1 MIHEIDRDID
11 RLEYEQQDLE
21 RRLAELRRRR
31 PREPVRDYLFRDATG
46 AAVALSSLFEDKR
59 SLVLIHNMGHQC
71 SFCTMWADGFAGLYR
86 HLHSRV
92 AFVVT
97 SPDPP
102 QTQRDLAA
110 RRGWTF
116 PMYSVDRT
124 FVDEMGF
131 VDPSG
136 GMMPGVSTF
145 EQAPDGGV
153 VRIARAEF
161 GPGDRFCAVWH
172 FFELSA
178 DGVGEWQPR
187 FAYA

>member
-1 MIHEIDRDID
+1 MTSQLDREIDQ
-11 RLEYEQQDLE
+11 LEYEQQDLE
-21 RRLAELRRRR
+21 RRIAELRRRR
-31 PREPVRDYLFRDATG
+31 PPEPVRDYLFRDASG
-46 AAVALSSLFEDKR
+46 APVAMSSLFEDKR
-59 SLVLIHNMGHQC
+59 SLTVIHNMGHKC
-71 SFCTMWADGFAGLYR
+71 SFCTMWADGFSGLYP
-86 HLHSRV
+86 HLRSRV

-97 SPDPP
+97 STDAPD
-102 QTQRDLAA
+102 TQRAVAA

-136 GMMPGVSTF
+136 GMLPGVSTF
-145 EQAPDGGV
+145 EKTPDGSV
-153 VRIARAEF
+153 VRTSRAEF

-178 DGVGEWQPR
+178 DGAGDWQPR
-187 FAYA
+187 FTYA